1 MYETLLIAFSVR
13 RFQKTLDKEF
23 IWLGPGPGQHIVQP
37 MPRLAH
43 PAADTRGPPTRM
55 VMRQLAGPGARDQRG
70 LAAMRWAPGGWFLPP
85 QLARD
90 AYSAGPLPLGSG
102 QTLSQPPALPPL
114 TPG

>member
-43 PAADTRGPPTRM
+43 PAADTRGPRTRM
-55 VMRQLAGPGARDQRG
+55 VMRQLAGRGVRDQRV
-70 LAAMRWAPGGWFLPP
+70 LAAMRWAPRGWVLPP
-85 QLARD
+85 HLARD
-90 AYSAGPLPLGSG
+90 ADNDGP
-102 QTLSQPPALPPL
+102 PPIGRRPTLPP
-114 TPG
+114 PHGGAP